1 MPHLRI
7 YGIPPEATQVELETL
22 KAMLQIALADMP
34 ALGIKKE
41 NVFIFYPTDR
51 MAKGLGEVVVCDA
64 VLFDTPLRTRAV
76 RREFA
81 ETVTLVIQQFFPESI
96 VKCMA
101 FNFDRSMGYS
111 TRDPINKEGGK

>member
-7 YGIPPEATQVELETL
+7 YGIPPEATQVDLETL
-22 KAMLQIALADMP
+22 TEMLQWALANMS

-41 NVFIFYPTDR
+41 NVFIFYPADR
-51 MAKGLGEVVVCDA
+51 MTKGLGEEVICDA
-64 VLFDTPLRTRAV
+64 VLFNAPLRTRAV
-76 RREFA
+76 RRKFA
-81 ETVTLVIQQFFPESI
+81 ETVAMVIQQFFPESI

-111 TRDPINKEGGK
+111 TRDPIKKEGGK